1 LIRIL
6 VAALAAVLTIAAAPP
21 AKDWRQTAGVAPGG
35 GFTVGN
41 PAAPVKLVEYLS
53 YTCSH
58 CGEFVAA
65 SKVPLH
71 DTLVR
76 SGKVQVETRSAAR
89 DPYDLAAWL
98 LARCGG
104 PRRFAALNAAIFAR
118 QNAWMTRG
126 EAYAQA
132 NLATLKA
139 MPQLKQMRAIL
150 DNSGLS
156 AIGAASGVGPA
167 QLTAC
172 LATDVEL
179 SKVLAMT
186 DAAFKKIPGTP
197 GFEINGALAD
207 GVASWAALEPKLR
220 AAGAR

>member
-1 LIRIL
+1 LIRPLFAFAAAIL
-6 VAALAAVLTIAAAPP
+6 AIAAAP
-21 AKDWRQTAGVAPGG
+21 AKDWRQTTGVAPSG

-41 PAAPVKLVEYLS
+41 SAAKVTLVEYLS

-58 CGEFVAA
+58 CGDFVAA
-65 SKVPLH
+65 SKAVLH
-71 DTLVR
+71 DQMVR
-76 SGKVQVETRSAAR
+76 GGSVRVETRSAAR

-118 QNAWMTRG
+118 QEAWMTKG
-126 EAYAQA
+126 DAYAQA

-139 MPQLKQMRAIL
+139 MPQLKQMRAII

-156 AIGAASGVGPA
+156 AIGATAGVGPA

-172 LATDVEL
+172 LANDAEL
-179 SKVLAMT
+179 KTVLAMT
-186 DAAFKKIPGTP
+186 EAAFKRIPGTP
-197 GFEINGALAD
+197 GFEINGTLVD
-207 GVASWAALEPKLR
+207 GVASWGPLEPKLR

>member
-1 LIRIL
+1 MIRIL
-6 VAALAAVLTIAAAPP
+6 FVSLAAVFAIAAVP
-21 AKDWRQTAGVAPGG
+21 AKDWRQATGVAPTG

-71 DTLVR
+71 DALVR
-76 SGKVQVETRSAAR
+76 DGKVFVETRSAAR

-104 PRRFAALNAAIFAR
+104 PQRFATLNAAIFAR
-118 QNAWMTRG
+118 QAAWMTKG
-126 EAYAQA
+126 EAYTQA
-132 NLATLKA
+132 NLLTLKA

-156 AIGAASGVGPA
+156 AIGTSAGVGPA
-167 QLTAC
+167 QLNAC
-172 LATDVEL
+172 LANDAEL
-179 SKVLAMT
+179 NKVLAMT

-197 GFEINGALAD
+197 GFEINGTVAD
-207 GVASWAALEPKLR
+207 GVASWAALEPKLHTVASR
-220 AAGAR
+220 